1 MYSVFIEFVNYS
13 TKNSNS
19 ECEGKK
25 TTIRRYLVVTSSP
38 ERISSIFNIWKWNST
53 FFAFSIIIEGS
64 TENVVQFIMPL
75 KSISNKN
82 LGFVVQKMYF

>member
-25 TTIRRYLVVTSSP
+25 TTIRRYLVSFTMRLCRGRNDEMTDMV
-38 ERISSIFNIWKWNST
+38 
-53 FFAFSIIIEGS
+53 
-64 TENVVQFIMPL
+64 
-75 KSISNKN
+75 ISNKKYEN
-82 LGFVVQKMYF
+82 WFNKQFNHGQP